1 MTTYLVTLPEMW
13 QRLIKI
19 EANSSDEALGKVA
32 KREGTQVS
40 MEFVKTLDVTQW
52 IVEEVP
58 EDREDA

>member
-1 MTTYLVTLPEMW
+1 MTTYLVTLPEIH

-19 EANSSDEALGKVA
+19 EADNPEEAIGRVA

-40 MEFVKTLDVTQW
+40 MEFVKTLDTPQW

>member
-1 MTTYLVTLPEMW
+1 MTTYLVTLPEIH

-19 EANSSDEALGKVA
+19 EADNPEEAIGRVA
-32 KREGTQVS
+32 NREGTQVS
-40 MEFVKTLDVTQW
+40 MEFVKTLDTSQW